1 MKLTDAPDEA
11 LDRAMAEKF
20 NWKMYGYGTPC
31 VITPKGNHECHGP
44 PDYCNDPRE
53 THKLKV
59 NMAKRGIVIASHV
72 LATEMPGMLPGVA
85 RTLSPEM
92 GDLQYAMT
100 ESRAVVLVALAALGV
115 TEVEG

>member
-1 MKLTDAPDEA
+1 MKLEEA
-11 LDRAMAEKF
+11 SDKVLNRAMAEKF

-72 LATEMPGMLPGVA
+72 LATEMLSGVA

-92 GDLQYAMT
+92 GDPQYART